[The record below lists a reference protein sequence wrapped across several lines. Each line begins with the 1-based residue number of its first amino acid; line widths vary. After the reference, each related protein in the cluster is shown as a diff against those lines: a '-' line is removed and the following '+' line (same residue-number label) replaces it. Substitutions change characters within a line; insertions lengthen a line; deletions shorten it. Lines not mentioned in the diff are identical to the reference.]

1 MNDDITR
8 LYRAVVAD
16 AGREG
21 ISRKEAIEQ
30 VVLQARP
37 LVESGVIVLDA
48 DDLIR
53 QMVRRADEVDG
64 NRADHLL
71 AEIAAGADDLGLET
85 REQLDAVAILG
96 RGRRK
101 AMRHIGRTD
110 LIEMNE
116 IRFGNV
122 RAAQTAYYKGWKPQ
136 FDAWTPVLIKHDT
149 IGAAV
154 EAGELPDKG
163 QLDLLGGVA

>member
-8 LYRAVVAD
+8 IYRAVVAD

-21 ISRKEAIEQ
+21 ISRKAAIEQ

-37 LVESGVIVLDA
+37 LVTSGALVLDT

-53 QMVRRADEVDG
+53 QMVKRADESDG

-71 AEIAAGADDLGLET
+71 AEIGAGQDDLGLNT
-85 REQLDAVAILG
+85 PEQLDAVATLG

-101 AMRHIGRTD
+101 AMRFIGRSD

-116 IRFGNV
+116 IRYGNV
-122 RAAQTAYYKGWKPQ
+122 RSAQTAYYKGWKPQ
-136 FDAWTPVLIKHDT
+136 FDAWIPILIRCST
-149 IGAAV
+149 IGVAV
-154 EAGELPDKG
+154 EAGDLPG
-163 QLDLLGGVA
+163 AETLFGGAA

>member
-21 ISRKEAIEQ
+21 ITRHDAIEL
-30 VVLQARP
+30 VVEQARP
-37 LVESGVIVLDA
+37 LVESGAIVLNA

-53 QMVRRADEVDG
+53 QMVKKADESDG
-64 NRADHLL
+64 NRADRVL
-71 AEIAAGADDLGLET
+71 ADLTAGVDDLGVDCEPL
-85 REQLDAVAILG
+85 LDFVVTLG

-101 AMRHIGRTD
+101 AWRFVGRTD
-110 LIEMNE
+110 LDEMNE

-122 RAAQTAYYKGWKPQ
+122 RAAQTAYFKGFKPQ
-136 FDAWTPVLIKHDT
+136 YDAWLPVLIKHPT

-154 EAGELPDKG
+154 EAGDLPG
-163 QLDLLGGVA
+163 READLFGGAA

>member
-16 AGREG
+16 AGVEG
-21 ISRKEAIEQ
+21 ITRRDATEQ
-30 VVLQARP
+30 VVQQARH
-37 LVESGVIVLDA
+37 LVDSGAIVLDT

-53 QMVRRADEVDG
+53 QMVKRADESDG

-71 AEIAAGADDLGLET
+71 ADLAAGQDDLGPEVEPL
-85 REQLDAVAILG
+85 LDYVVTLG

-101 AMRHIGRTD
+101 AWRFVGRID
-110 LIEMNE
+110 LQEMNE
-116 IRFGNV
+116 IRYGNV
-122 RAAQTAYYKGWKPQ
+122 RAAQTAYFKGFKPQ
-136 FDAWTPVLIKHDT
+136 FDAWLPILLKHPT

-154 EAGELPDKG
+154 EAGDLPHSDA
-163 QLDLLGGVA
+163 DLFATA

>member
-21 ISRKEAIEQ
+21 ITRRDAIEL
-30 VVLQARP
+30 VVAQARP
-37 LVESGVIVLDA
+37 LVQSGALALDT

-53 QMVRRADEVDG
+53 QMIRRADESDG
-64 NRADHLL
+64 NRADHIL
-71 AEIAAGADDLGLET
+71 ASVAAGADDLGLDGDPL
-85 REQLDAVAILG
+85 LDMVVTLG

-101 AMRHIGRTD
+101 AWRFVGRID
-110 LIEMNE
+110 LQEMNE

-122 RAAQTAYYKGWKPQ
+122 RAAQTAYYKGFKPQ
-136 FDAWTPVLIKHDT
+136 YDAWLPVLIKHST

-154 EAGELPDKG
+154 LAGDLPAA
-163 QLDLLGGVA
+163 QMLFEVSA

>member
-21 ISRKEAIEQ
+21 VSRREAIEQ
-30 VVLQARP
+30 VVQQARP
-37 LVESGVIVLDA
+37 LVAAGSLVLDT

-53 QMVRRADEVDG
+53 QMVKRADESDG
-64 NRADHLL
+64 NRADHVL
-71 AEIAAGADDLGLET
+71 AQVAQGVDDLS
-85 REQLDAVAILG
+85 LDADPLLDMVVTLG

-101 AMRHIGRTD
+101 AWRFVGRVD
-110 LIEMNE
+110 LDEMNE
-116 IRFGNV
+116 LRYGNV
-122 RAAQTAYYKGWKPQ
+122 RAAQTAYFKGFKPQ
-136 FDAWTPVLIKHDT
+136 YDAWLPVLLRQPT

-154 EAGELPDKG
+154 EAQDLPD
-163 QLDLLGGVA
+163 LSTLFDVA